1 MSDEHAGSV
10 AEGADPPS
18 LAQAARDLGKAG
30 VASGRAAWDVLAAL
44 RELVAADLALSRRA
58 FGLTLAWTG
67 AAIALG
73 GSAWCFLM
81 ASFALL
87 LHEIAGQRWS
97 IALGAPAL
105 VSLLGAGW
113 AAWRAVRLFD
123 DTRLDATRR
132 QLLRLLGSDDAD
144 ATPHDPERGK

>member
-1 MSDEHAGSV
+1 MSDEHAESTTQR
-10 AEGADPPS
+10 ADPPP
-18 LAQAARDLGKAG
+18 LAQAARDLGMAG

-58 FGLTLAWTG
+58 FGLTVAWAG

-73 GSAWCFLM
+73 GSAWCLLM

-105 VSLLGAGW
+105 LSLLGAGL
-113 AAWRAVRLFD
+113 AGWRAVRLFD

-132 QLLRLLGSDDAD
+132 QLVRLLGNDD
-144 ATPHDPERGK
+144 ATPHDPEHGK